1 MIVEV
6 IRQMIG
12 MVLASLILPMLIFVP
27 LTYLPATKGRHKL
40 KYMVTGAIAVTTP
53 WVMVNGG
60 APPARALVASFI
72 LGSLFYWSYLRAVG
86 ADRQSKAGPA

>member
-1 MIVEV
+1 MIADV

-40 KYMVTGAIAVTTP
+40 KYMVTGAIAVTMP

-60 APPARALVASFI
+60 ASPANALVASFI
-72 LGSLFYWSYLRAVG
+72 LGSLFYWSYLRAIG
-86 ADRQSKAGPA
+86 IDRQSKAGPT